1 MKSTALQNI
10 KGREG
15 YMPLKIDQTKVSKE
29 KRSEAIVN
37 IGFGRDLKPSHCQ
50 KKRYESC
57 HWGGTF
63 SKRYTFVP
71 KGCILYQVPIC
82 TL

>member
-37 IGFGRDLKPSHCQ
+37 IGFGRDLKPSYLEMH
-50 KKRYESC
+50 S
-57 HWGGTF
+57 
-63 SKRYTFVP
+63 P
-71 KGCILYQVPIC
+71 KASFLSFRTQPLCECLF
-82 TL
+82 